1 VAEPTVAGL
10 AAALEAMLAD
20 PAQLARHGE
29 RGRAAYRGGY
39 RWETERE
46 HLRWHLE
53 RALGERAG

>member
-1 VAEPTVAGL
+1 
-10 AAALEAMLAD
+10 MLAD